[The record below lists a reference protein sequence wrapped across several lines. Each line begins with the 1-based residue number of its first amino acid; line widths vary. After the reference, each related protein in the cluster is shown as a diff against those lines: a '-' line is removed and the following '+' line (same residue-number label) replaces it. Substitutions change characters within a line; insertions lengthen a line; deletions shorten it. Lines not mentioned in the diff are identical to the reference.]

1 MSALGYTCITSRP
14 ELVDPKGAE
23 RETEPLLVCERESPD
38 WLICARRT
46 RAILVQQNGRVAN
59 ILVNFGRFCT

>member
-1 MSALGYTCITSRP
+1 MSTLGYTCISSRP

-23 RETEPLLVCERESPD
+23 RETEPLLVCERESPE
-38 WLICARRT
+38 WLICTRRT

-59 ILVNFGRFCT
+59 ILVNVGRFCT